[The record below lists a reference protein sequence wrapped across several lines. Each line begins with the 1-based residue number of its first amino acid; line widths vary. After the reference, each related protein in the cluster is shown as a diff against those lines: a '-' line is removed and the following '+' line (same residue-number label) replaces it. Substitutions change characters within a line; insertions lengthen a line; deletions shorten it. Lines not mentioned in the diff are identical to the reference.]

1 MLKFISKEVAMPN
14 QDILNILKLAAP
26 LLVLQLAAIIWAIT
40 DIIKRKKT
48 RNLNPVIW
56 IIIVL
61 FFELLGPIAYFL
73 IGRAED

>member
-1 MLKFISKEVAMPN
+1 MPN